1 MPKTVGYSRNSKISR
16 KLSKKI
22 LERLNAANDKLHY
35 AQQFRQKQRE
45 TPWRNSYDQYMNRI
59 GWDNSGDP
67 TADIVNVNISFST
80 INTILPFVAD
90 ENPKFLVEPFS
101 ADATAENAELLQAF
115 MNRLW
120 ESDKVR
126 GQIHFRDFVFDY
138 LLYGDGYMQIGYNI
152 VEEPQ
157 YDAAGNTLEGR
168 GTELAEFNVERL
180 SPWDVWIDPYSD
192 GIYNARWVCRRI
204 LVPVQEL
211 YSDNRYKIVD
221 ESALGGGV
229 AMDTDLNPEDQER
242 MDYFAQIGTDN
253 QTGWVAIFEYYDI
266 KERWSMTFTK
276 GATLPI
282 RYLEGV
288 KCPVV
293 QAANY
298 RIPNS
303 PYHIGELE
311 NILALQEELN
321 KTRSQMIT
329 HRRRNVMKWMYR
341 RDRVGEDALEGM
353 QSEAINATI
362 PIDGPDPFERLVLP
376 IMPQPLGQDAYMMD
390 GQIKTDIN
398 EITGVS
404 DYLRGQPPDSNR
416 SATEAAIIEG
426 AANVRTRHKLLDV
439 ETAARQI
446 GQMLL
451 DIMSDVIPETD
462 YDEMA
467 QYITGRESER
477 LNRALGAENIQTD
490 NILTPVP
497 EMFTGKYVVFVE
509 RGSTELR
516 NPQIKA
522 QKYKDVAQILINS
535 APLLQELGVFVNL
548 KQALELWLKAE
559 GISDVDALLT
569 PDEEALM
576 LQQQMQMMGMQ
587 QPGAEGN
594 PGAGAPTSPGDPR
607 QETTQPPA
615 AMVSP
620 QNSGMLPPRQ
630 Y

>member
-1 MPKTVGYSRNSKISR
+1 MD
-16 KLSKKI
+16 
-22 LERLNAANDKLHY
+22 RLNAAHDKLHY

-45 TPWRNSYDQYMNRI
+45 TNWRNSYDQYMNKL

-67 TADIVNVNISFST
+67 SADIVNVNVSFST

-138 LLYGDGYMQIGYNI
+138 LLYGDGYMQVGYKI
-152 VEEPQ
+152 IEEPQ
-157 YDAAGNTLEGR
+157 YDSAGDVIAGR
-168 GTELAEFNVERL
+168 GTQLAEFNVERL

-211 YSDNRYKIVD
+211 YDDDRYKIID
-221 ESALGGGV
+221 SSALGGGV
-229 AMDTDLNPEDQER
+229 AMDSDLNPEDKER
-242 MDYFAQIGTDN
+242 MEYFAQMGTED
-253 QTGWVAIFEYYDI
+253 QTGWVAIFEFYDI
-266 KERWSMTFTK
+266 VEKWSMTFTK

-282 RYLEGV
+282 RYLEGI
-288 KCPVV
+288 KCPIV
-293 QAANY
+293 QASNY

-341 RDRVGEDALEGM
+341 RDRIGEDAIEGM
-353 QSEAINATI
+353 QSEMINATI
-362 PIDGPDPFERLVLP
+362 PVDGMEPFERLILP
-376 IMPQPLGQDAYMMD
+376 VMPQSIGQDAYMMD

-439 ETAARQI
+439 ETSARQI

-451 DIMSDVIPETD
+451 DIMADVIPETD

-477 LNRALGAENIQTD
+477 LNRALGKDDIQTD
-490 NILTPVP
+490 NILTPIP

-522 QKYKDVAQILINS
+522 QKFKDVAQILMNT
-535 APLLQELGVFVNL
+535 APLLQEMGIYVNL

-569 PDEEALM
+569 PDEEAM
-576 LQQQMQMMGMQ
+576 MMQQQQQMAGMQ
-587 QPGAEGN
+587 PPGGGR
-594 PGAGAPTSPGDPR
+594 PGVGAPTSPGDPR
-607 QETTQPPA
+607 QETTQPPS
-615 AMVSP
+615 AMISP
-620 QNSGMLPPRQ
+620 ETSGMLPARQ